1 MECVVRFAAA
11 VAFAATVFGGIEA
24 GAAVRPVANPTV
36 RGLNEPKLLS
46 AYERKVLQLEYAKL
60 VKTVRAER
68 ARAAEDPSLQP
79 LKDALAAARAS
90 EGPDGTNAVAA
101 ARALSDAV
109 ETVLYSFDG
118 VPEKIKRLQ
127 EVGNFL
133 EYDHTLRREQRAA
146 GRLGRPKPASA
157 TVRKPD
163 AGSESAESGAD
174 AADDEDAPPQ
184 DAEEE

>member
-1 MECVVRFAAA
+1 MESVFRFAAA
-11 VAFAATVFGGIEA
+11 AAVAAIVSGGVPA
-24 GAAVRPVANPTV
+24 VAAVRPVANPTV

-46 AYERKVLQLEYAKL
+46 AYERKILQLEYAKL
-60 VKTVRAER
+60 VKTVRTER

-146 GRLGRPKPASA
+146 ANLGRPKSPPAA
-157 TVRKPD
+157 VRKPD
-163 AGSESAESGAD
+163 PASESAESGTAD
-174 AADDEDAPPQ
+174 EEDAPPP
-184 DAEEE
+184 DAEQE